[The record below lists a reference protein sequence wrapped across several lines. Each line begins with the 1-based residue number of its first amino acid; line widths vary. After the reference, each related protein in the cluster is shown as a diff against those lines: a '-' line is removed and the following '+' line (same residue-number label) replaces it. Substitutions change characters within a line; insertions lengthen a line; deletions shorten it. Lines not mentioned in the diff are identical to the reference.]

1 LWKRLGYRTYVS
13 YTQTLE
19 VINLFKQR
27 EDIFP
32 ISKCAREMKH
42 LLQIYQ
48 VEKEEYVVDNDKS
61 EDSDHEKKLEE
72 TTKIELE

>member
-1 LWKRLGYRTYVS
+1 
-13 YTQTLE
+13 
-19 VINLFKQR
+19 
-27 EDIFP
+27 
-32 ISKCAREMKH
+32 MKH